1 MKKTNSKLSIDER
14 MAVGCTIFEYL
25 LPMTEDAYVMEVFV
39 DFLIG
44 TMSNKDQAETIINL
58 IDLSVSNEQI
68 KLLIKDL
75 MQILA
80 RKLLQQKPEKFQE
93 RNDKDIN
100 CFKLIEKI
108 LKNERFKAAWLQS
121 PYLFE
126 DLEMIYGLHLLT
138 KSEWQD

>member
-68 KLLIKDL
+68 KLLIKDI

-80 RKLLQQKPEKFQE
+80 RKLLQ
-93 RNDKDIN
+93 
-100 CFKLIEKI
+100 
-108 LKNERFKAAWLQS
+108 
-121 PYLFE
+121 
-126 DLEMIYGLHLLT
+126 
-138 KSEWQD
+138 